1 MIANRY
7 KDSIKIENENEHD
20 SVNTIN
26 SKRLNFNKMLNQKY
40 YNKSKY
46 PEFKLKDSSDD
57 ILTSFKTKSN
67 LYNTNYNDCN
77 SFSSLDNNL
86 IISYSNKEFNDS
98 NLFEINDDNNFKDES
113 GRNLKFKTE
122 EKTQKVL
129 NNNCS
134 IEYLE
139 KNNGNKETCKIDY
152 KYHSKFIDAKSINEF
167 LKRENLT
174 EKDLKDLEKKISQKI
189 KSKKS
194 NDELTKKL
202 ISGTKPQIVELNEEK
217 KVENENIN
225 PQILNENIQNEQKQ
239 DLNTSAMSGGS
250 DLEKFDG
257 KYAKEEM
264 DASELKELE
273 KYKNSN
279 NEPTVKKVVLDTNKY
294 NDEWDAINM
303 YQKRMFQ
310 ERERR
315 EKTKELEMKM
325 RNRADLL
332 NQIQQKIKRKY
343 DEELKD
349 KEYAIIIEQNV
360 KKMDELE
367 RKQKEAKKQQ
377 ILKEKEIRDKQLRDI
392 YVAKRI
398 AFLKNKKYEKELI
411 EHNNEEIRLAKEAAL
426 IQKEKEHDALLK
438 TLKDNELHKQKI
450 LEQERIERENDIKI
464 MEDAAANEIKKENER
479 KAYYESIKRG
489 QAEHDTKILE
499 SVIKKRNEQL
509 KEEENILNNF
519 WKNQGVLDR
528 ENEIRR
534 KIEMKENQKKLKMFY
549 DKQVEEKK
557 AKKEFERQVDLAQ
570 GRIWKQDYLNYLQY
584 ENDTSRRIKEM
595 IRKNMSALNNQPVK
609 KNIDDGMSENEKAM
623 NKEMLEK
630 AMEQN

>member
-1 MIANRY
+1 MNRSL
-7 KDSIKIENENEHD
+7 KRSTDTRQNTNLRRSNALPPIRQPNSIKINLQRR
-20 SVNTIN
+20 
-26 SKRLNFNKMLNQKY
+26 K
-40 YNKSKY
+40 
-46 PEFKLKDSSDD
+46 KLGQS
-57 ILTSFKTKSN
+57 LTQSMIKK
-67 LYNTNYNDCN
+67 
-77 SFSSLDNNL
+77 
-86 IISYSNKEFNDS
+86 FND
-98 NLFEINDDNNFKDES
+98 
-113 GRNLKFKTE
+113 
-122 EKTQKVL
+122 KTQ
-129 NNNCS
+129 NDM
-134 IEYLE
+134 IE
-139 KNNGNKETCKIDY
+139 KEV
-152 KYHSKFIDAKSINEF
+152 NEF

-264 DASELKELE
+264 DARELKELE

>member
-1 MIANRY
+1 MNRSL
-7 KDSIKIENENEHD
+7 KRSTDTRQNTNLRRSNALPPIRQPISIKINLQRR
-20 SVNTIN
+20 
-26 SKRLNFNKMLNQKY
+26 K
-40 YNKSKY
+40 
-46 PEFKLKDSSDD
+46 KLGQS
-57 ILTSFKTKSN
+57 LTQSMIKK
-67 LYNTNYNDCN
+67 
-77 SFSSLDNNL
+77 
-86 IISYSNKEFNDS
+86 FND
-98 NLFEINDDNNFKDES
+98 
-113 GRNLKFKTE
+113 
-122 EKTQKVL
+122 KTQ
-129 NNNCS
+129 NDM
-134 IEYLE
+134 IE
-139 KNNGNKETCKIDY
+139 KEV
-152 KYHSKFIDAKSINEF
+152 NEF

-426 IQKEKEHDALLK
+426 IQKEKEHEALLK

-489 QAEHDTKILE
+489 QAEHDTKMLE

-519 WKNQGVLDR
+519 WKNQDMLDR

>member
-1 MIANRY
+1 MNRSL
-7 KDSIKIENENEHD
+7 KRSTDTRQNTNLRRSNALPPIRQPNSIKINLQRR
-20 SVNTIN
+20 
-26 SKRLNFNKMLNQKY
+26 K
-40 YNKSKY
+40 
-46 PEFKLKDSSDD
+46 KLGQS
-57 ILTSFKTKSN
+57 LTQSMIKK
-67 LYNTNYNDCN
+67 
-77 SFSSLDNNL
+77 
-86 IISYSNKEFNDS
+86 FND
-98 NLFEINDDNNFKDES
+98 
-113 GRNLKFKTE
+113 
-122 EKTQKVL
+122 KTQ
-129 NNNCS
+129 NDM
-134 IEYLE
+134 IE
-139 KNNGNKETCKIDY
+139 KEV
-152 KYHSKFIDAKSINEF
+152 NEF

-519 WKNQGVLDR
+519 WKNQDMLDR

>member
-1 MIANRY
+1 MNRSL
-7 KDSIKIENENEHD
+7 KRSTDTRQNTNLRRSNALPPIRQPNSIKINLQRR
-20 SVNTIN
+20 
-26 SKRLNFNKMLNQKY
+26 K
-40 YNKSKY
+40 
-46 PEFKLKDSSDD
+46 KLGQS
-57 ILTSFKTKSN
+57 LTQSMIKK
-67 LYNTNYNDCN
+67 
-77 SFSSLDNNL
+77 
-86 IISYSNKEFNDS
+86 FND
-98 NLFEINDDNNFKDES
+98 
-113 GRNLKFKTE
+113 
-122 EKTQKVL
+122 KTQ
-129 NNNCS
+129 NDM
-134 IEYLE
+134 IE
-139 KNNGNKETCKIDY
+139 KEV
-152 KYHSKFIDAKSINEF
+152 NEF

-519 WKNQGVLDR
+519 YKNQDMLDR

>member
-1 MIANRY
+1 MNRSL
-7 KDSIKIENENEHD
+7 KRSTDTRQNTNLRRSNALPPIRQPNSIKINLQRR
-20 SVNTIN
+20 
-26 SKRLNFNKMLNQKY
+26 K
-40 YNKSKY
+40 
-46 PEFKLKDSSDD
+46 KLGQS
-57 ILTSFKTKSN
+57 LTQSMIKK
-67 LYNTNYNDCN
+67 
-77 SFSSLDNNL
+77 
-86 IISYSNKEFNDS
+86 FND
-98 NLFEINDDNNFKDES
+98 
-113 GRNLKFKTE
+113 
-122 EKTQKVL
+122 KTQ
-129 NNNCS
+129 NDM
-134 IEYLE
+134 IE
-139 KNNGNKETCKIDY
+139 KEV
-152 KYHSKFIDAKSINEF
+152 NEF

-489 QAEHDTKILE
+489 AQEHDVKMLE

-519 WKNQGVLDR
+519 WKNQDILDK
-528 ENEIRR
+528 ENEIR
-534 KIEMKENQKKLKMFY
+534 KKLEMKENQKKLRMYY
-549 DKQVEEKK
+549 DKQVEERNK
-557 AKKEFERQVDLAQ
+557 KKEFERQVDLAQ

-584 ENDTSRRIKEM
+584 ENDTNRRIKEL
-595 IRKNMSALNNQPVK
+595 IRKNLQHAGNNQNVK
-609 KNIDDGMSENEKAM
+609 KNYDEGMSENEKAM

-630 AMEQN
+630 AMEAN